1 MHSFSRVYSAQPWHL
16 SGQIVSVEIDI
27 SRGLHAFSIV
37 GLPDKAVE
45 EARDRVSSAIKNS
58 DFPSPKSENHKIVVS
73 LAPADIRKEGS
84 VYDMAIAVG
93 YLVASGSITV
103 DTAGILFV
111 GELGLDGTVRPI
123 HGALPLAQ
131 AAARQGFHTMFVPQ
145 VNAAEA
151 ALVHEIEIIPVKS
164 LAQLIEHLTDTNA
177 KIPPQPK
184 TQIASLGTVAQTC
197 FSTVRGQE
205 AAKRALEIAAAG
217 GHNIL
222 MSGPPGTGKTLLAR
236 ALVGILPSLPIESCL
251 EVTGIHSIAGS
262 LSEPLV
268 TEPPLRSPHHTAS
281 YVSLIGGGTVPRPG
295 EVTLAHHGV
304 LFLDEFPEFD
314 MRVLESLRQ
323 PLEDRVVTIS
333 RARGTA
339 TFPAS
344 FMLVAAMNPCPCGN
358 IGSKHKTC
366 RCNPGHL
373 ARYGRKL
380 SGPIM
385 DRIDIHVTVE
395 HVDYEKLSETTPS
408 GETSEEIRTRV
419 NNARERQKN
428 RMGDAQK
435 LNAHLTARNLA
446 AQPLLPE
453 VSKLLNE
460 SAAKLSLSP
469 RAYHRTIKLART
481 IADLDESDEI
491 GESHILEALQYR
503 PRSAY

>member
-1 MHSFSRVYSAQPWHL
+1 MHSFARVYAAQPWHL

-27 SRGLHAFSIV
+27 SRGLHNFSVV

-58 DFPSPKSENHKIVVS
+58 GFPSPKSENHKIVVS

-84 VYDMAIAVG
+84 VYDVAIAVG
-93 YLVASGSITV
+93 YLIASSTIECGT
-103 DTAGILFV
+103 DRMLFV

-131 AAARQGFHTMFVPQ
+131 AAAREGFHTMFVPAA
-145 VNAAEA
+145 NATEA
-151 ALVHEIEIIPVKS
+151 ALVHEIAIIPVKS
-164 LAQLIEHLTDTNA
+164 LSQLVEHLVSNE
-177 KIPPQPK
+177 KIEPQPV
-184 TQIASLGTVAQTC
+184 TEITSVSTRAVTC

-236 ALVGILPSLPIESCL
+236 ALVGILPQLPIESCL
-251 EVTGIHSIAGS
+251 EVTGIHSIAGT
-262 LSEPLV
+262 LSDPLI
-268 TEPPLRSPHHTAS
+268 TEPPFRCPHHTAS
-281 YVSLIGGGTVPRPG
+281 YVSLIGGGAIPRPG
-295 EVTLAHHGV
+295 EATLAHHGI

-339 TFPAS
+339 TFPAR

-358 IGSKHKTC
+358 IGSRHKTC
-366 RCNPGHL
+366 RCNAANL

-395 HVDYEKLSETTPS
+395 HVEYEKLSDTEPD
-408 GETSEEIRTRV
+408 GETSDTIRARIMDARTRQQS
-419 NNARERQKN
+419 RT
-428 RMGDAQK
+428 GDSRK
-435 LNAHLTARNLA
+435 LNAHLTARDLA
-446 AQPLLPE
+446 SQPLRPD

-460 SAAKLSLSP
+460 SAAKLTLSP

-481 IADLDESDEI
+481 IADLDQSDDI
-491 GESHILEALQYR
+491 NESHILEALQYR